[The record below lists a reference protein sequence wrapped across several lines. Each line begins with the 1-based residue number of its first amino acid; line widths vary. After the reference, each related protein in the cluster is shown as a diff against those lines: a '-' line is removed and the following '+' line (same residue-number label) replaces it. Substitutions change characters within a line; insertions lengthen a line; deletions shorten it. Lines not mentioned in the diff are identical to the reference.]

1 MTARPTL
8 GRYYADVP
16 NRLVGYL
23 IDLLILSI
31 LAVIVAIVV
40 SLLFG
45 PIVDID
51 LSTDPRVSV
60 DEWLALLSGVL
71 ATAVGAVYFVG
82 SWKRSGGTPGQRW
95 LRMGLGTEADGAT
108 ISVRQGVVRWAL
120 LVLPIS
126 LEASITPVVS
136 GTLDTLVVLALVVW
150 YLYLLVSTAR
160 HPKKQG
166 LHDRVAHTVVTK
178 VGQVVPWPAPTDQE
192 PDAVVR

>member
-1 MTARPTL
+1 MTVRPNV

-23 IDLLILSI
+23 IDLLILSV
-31 LAVIVAIVV
+31 LALIVAIVV

-45 PIVDID
+45 PIVDVD
-51 LSTDPRVSV
+51 LSTDPRISIN
-60 DEWLALLSGVL
+60 EGLALLNGVL
-71 ATAVGAVYFVG
+71 ATAVGAAYFVG

-95 LRMGLGTEADGAT
+95 LRMTVGAEADGAT
-108 ISVRQGVVRWAL
+108 ISIRRGLIRWAL

-126 LEASITPVVS
+126 LEASITPIVS

-150 YLYLLVSTAR
+150 YLYLVVSTGR
-160 HPKKQG
+160 DPKKQG

-178 VGQVVPWPAPTDQE
+178 VGQVVPWTAPTDPE

>member
-45 PIVDID
+45 PIVDIN
-51 LSTDPRVSV
+51 LSSDPRVSV
-60 DEWLALLSGVL
+60 DEWLALLSGVM

-95 LRMGLGTEADGAT
+95 LRMGLGTEADDRPLVEGLSLRIEGLATAFEQGDPSSAADELARERDPPCPGADDAQVRVDRAVGRNGS
-108 ISVRQGVVRWAL
+108 SVSEQPR
-120 LVLPIS
+120 
-126 LEASITPVVS
+126 
-136 GTLDTLVVLALVVW
+136 
-150 YLYLLVSTAR
+150 
-160 HPKKQG
+160 
-166 LHDRVAHTVVTK
+166 
-178 VGQVVPWPAPTDQE
+178 PAPDRWVQARE
-192 PDAVVR
+192 RPGRPS